1 MLAKCK
7 AIVIKSINYSE
18 SSVVLTCYT
27 DLFGIQTYLI
37 NGVRSKKGSI
47 RPSHILPLTLL
58 EIEAYHQQN
67 KNMQRIKELR
77 CTPLLQSIHFDM
89 VKSAIGMF
97 MAEIMFKTIREE
109 NQPDPALFAF
119 LFNSIQALDL
129 QHLPANF
136 PVFMLLQLSR
146 YLGFLPKQNYS
157 ETNNSFDWAEGE
169 FKTFD
174 TLHPGLVEPQISK
187 LIADLLAAD
196 FNNFST
202 VTLTYKQR
210 SDILNCLILFYQNHT
225 DTLHEV
231 KSHKVLAE
239 VLGN

>member
-1 MLAKCK
+1 VLTKCK
-7 AIVIKSINYSE
+7 AIVIKSINYAE

-27 DLFGIQTYLI
+27 DLFGIQTYMV

-47 RPSHILPLTLL
+47 KPSHVLPLTLL

-67 KNMQRIKELR
+67 KNMQRMKELR
-77 CTPLLQSIHFDM
+77 CTPMLQSLHFDM

-97 MAEIMFKTIREE
+97 MAEIMYKTIREE
-109 NQPDPALFAF
+109 NQPDPALFTF
-119 LFNSIQALDL
+119 LFNAIQALDL
-129 QHLPANF
+129 QQQAANF
-136 PVFMLLQLSR
+136 PVFFLLHLSR

-157 ETNNSFDWAEGE
+157 VQHNSFDWAAGE
-169 FKTFD
+169 FKTYD
-174 TLHPGLVEPQISK
+174 PLHPGLIEPQISK
-187 LIADLLAAD
+187 LIAELLAAD
-196 FNNFST
+196 FNNFSEVHIT
-202 VTLTYKQR
+202 NKQR
-210 SDILNCLILFYQNHT
+210 SDMLNCLILFYQNHT